1 MKLGD
6 LNILDFGDKIGMTG
20 AVFSSN
26 DGMIYLA
33 MFPEQPKIGNIAGHD
48 SDLEALDMTLED
60 WKTLLRQLDLQETQ
74 VLVKDSAS
82 GELVKAILRK
92 SQRTMEQRVSWS
104 VFKRDH
110 YHCRYCGKDGVPL
123 TVDHLICWEDGGPS
137 IEDNLVACCRPCN
150 KARGNTEFGAWL
162 RDPYYL
168 KVSRNLPSSMQE
180 ANQDLVAK
188 IRLIP
193 RRYSERETRK

>member
-1 MKLGD
+1 MKLSD
-6 LNILDFGDKIGMTG
+6 LNLLDFGEKIGLTG

-26 DGMIYLA
+26 DGPIYLC
-33 MFPEQPKIGNIAGHD
+33 MFPEQPNL
-48 SDLEALDMTLED
+48 SRELLEPLNMSLED
-60 WKTLLRQLDLQETQ
+60 WTTMLRQLDLQETE
-74 VLVKDSAS
+74 VLVKDKAT

-137 IEDNLVACCRPCN
+137 IEDNLVAACRPCN
-150 KARGNTEFGAWL
+150 KARGNTEYGAWL